1 MVPEAIFLHHIEIRL
16 ARNVVALLAFLG
28 FDVKPN

>member
-1 MVPEAIFLHHIEIRL
+1 MVPEAIFLHHIEIRR
-16 ARNVVALLAFLG
+16 ARVVALPAFLG